1 MRRRLALFAIA
12 MLAVGP
18 AHAGEPALTLAVA
31 SNLKGAMQD
40 LVAEF
45 KKAHAD
51 ARIEVVPGSSGKFAH
66 QIGHG
71 APYDLFF
78 SADVEYPQQLV
89 AQGHTVAGVR
99 IYARGRLALWS
110 VTRDVHRL
118 TLADLAD
125 PSIGRIAIANP
136 KVAPYGRL
144 ARQALQ
150 RAGTWE
156 AVQDRLVYG
165 ENVSQ
170 ALQFA
175 ERGAADVALVP
186 LPLVHG
192 GPLRQRGRYVV
203 IPDRLSPPLD
213 QGYVMLKR
221 SAGNPLASG
230 FADFSGSAAALAI
243 LAAHGYLPP
252 AAAP

>member
-1 MRRRLALFAIA
+1 MRRLFALFAVA
-12 MLAVGP
+12 MLAVGS

-31 SNLKGAMQD
+31 SNLKEVMQE

-45 KKAHAD
+45 KKAHAG
-51 ARIEVVPGSSGKFAH
+51 ARIEVVPGSSGNLAQ

-78 SADVEYPQQLV
+78 SADVEYPKHLV
-89 AQGHTVAGVR
+89 AQGLTVAGVR
-99 IYARGRLALWS
+99 VYARGRLALWS

-118 TLADLAD
+118 TLTELAN

-150 RAGTWE
+150 RAGTWD

-170 ALQFA
+170 AMQFA
-175 ERGAADVALVP
+175 ERGAAEVALVP
-186 LPLVHG
+186 LSLVHTDV
-192 GPLRQRGRYVV
+192 LRARGRYAE
-203 IPDRLSPPLD
+203 IPDAFAPPLD
-213 QGYVMLKR
+213 QGYVVLRRGAGKPLM
-221 SAGNPLASG
+221 SA
-230 FADFSGSAAALAI
+230 FAQFVESAPARAI
-243 LAAHGYLPP
+243 FATHGYLPP
-252 AAAP
+252 AEAP